1 MQSHDY
7 YDDGSGAG
15 QPYDNPVE
23 MHDMNNRSPPYQRQ
37 PPPRPQR
44 PQAQHTPFS
53 NNNMQPAAAEQ
64 YGYVSQDDG
73 YATPSPYQD
82 RHDRR
87 WMTGPSPTDFSRPL
101 VSPRQTPVY
110 QSAHTSSTAV
120 NTEGDNASGSPP
132 WALNLNNGSSGFLT
146 ESHSTFNSGF
156 QSNMSSPR
164 NSGRAS
170 TIDLAYLKR
179 HKPMASMTDSRPPS
193 RDQSHVTLT
202 NLLNQTPEP
211 VLSDDW
217 VVPGTVAQIHNRD
230 DVDIWKGWRRY
241 IYKLTPYLT
250 VLNMGLYLLYLTY
263 RIICIV
269 AAQNKFRTTFA
280 AAWLF
285 VAVEVATA
293 IPSLMHNCWTVMSIH
308 KRRRPKLRWMG
319 DDAPTV
325 DVFITCCKED
335 NDVVMDTV
343 RGACDL
349 DYPRKRFRVIVL
361 DDGAVESL
369 AKEVEALSAT
379 YPNLMYIARPKYPG
393 VPHHFKAGNLNYGL
407 DASLNFPGGAGEY
420 MAALDA
426 DMVSFVILLFLAT
439 LTLIFF

>member
-7 YDDGSGAG
+7 FDDGSKAD
-15 QPYDNPVE
+15 QPYDSPVE
-23 MHDMNNRSPPYQRQ
+23 LHNMNSRNPPSQQRQ
-37 PPPRPQR
+37 P
-44 PQAQHTPFS
+44 ATSLQHVQQLHLH
-53 NNNMQPAAAEQ
+53 NQQ
-64 YGYVSQDDG
+64 YGSLPQDDNL
-73 YATPSPYQD
+73 ASPYPFQD
-82 RHDRR
+82 GNDHRF
-87 WMTGPSPTDFSRPL
+87 MTGPPTEFSRPL

-120 NTEGDNASGSPP
+120 NTDNENFSSTTPP
-132 WALNLNNGSSGFLT
+132 WTLNLQNGSTGFLT
-146 ESHSTFNSGF
+146 ESHNNFGF
-156 QSNMSSPR
+156 QSNVSSPR

-179 HKPMASMTDSRPPS
+179 HKPLASMTDSRPGTPS
-193 RDQSHVTLT
+193 RDQSQVTLT
-202 NLLNQTPEP
+202 KLLQQTPEP
-211 VLSDDW
+211 ALSNDW
-217 VVPGTVAQIHNRD
+217 VVPGSVAQLHDRD
-230 DVDIWKGWRRY
+230 DADTWKGWRRFVY
-241 IYKLTPYLT
+241 RFTPYLT
-250 VLNMGLYLLYLTY
+250 ILNMGLYLLYLAF
-263 RIICIV
+263 RIYCIV
-269 AAQNKFRTTFA
+269 AAQNKFGITFA

-293 IPSLMHNCWTVMSIH
+293 IPSLLHNCWTVMAIH

-335 NDVVMDTV
+335 NDVIMDTV

-349 DYPRKRFRVIVL
+349 DYPRNRFRVILL
-361 DDGAVESL
+361 DDGNVESL

-379 YPNLMYIARPKYPG
+379 YPNLIYISRPKYPG

-407 DASLNFPGGAGEY
+407 DASLSFPGGAGEY

-426 DMVSFVILLFLAT
+426 DMHRLDAGLGAYDAR
-439 LTLIFF
+439 